1 MDTIAETIFHIMF
14 QIYLGTAK
22 SLSDDL
28 CKHFEC
34 FGKKRDEIR
43 EIDDELCHHTDS
55 SEWEVT
61 VWQLH
66 SEDLE
71 VECAKKVIELEAL
84 TSNET
89 PKGLTEELRF
99 TSMDRF
105 DMLWDWFSPN

>member
-1 MDTIAETIFHIMF
+1 LLKQSSTSIHH
-14 QIYLGTAK
+14 QIYLGTAQ

-66 SEDLE
+66 TESLE
-71 VECAKKVIELEAL
+71 VECAKKAIELEAL
-84 TSNET
+84 TSSEN